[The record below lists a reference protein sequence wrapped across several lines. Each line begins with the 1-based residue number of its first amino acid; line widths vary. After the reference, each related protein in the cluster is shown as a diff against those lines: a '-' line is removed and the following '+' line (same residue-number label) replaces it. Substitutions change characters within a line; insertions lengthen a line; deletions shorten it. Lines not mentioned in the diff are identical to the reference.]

1 MKIGHPFSFKPVFHL
16 PITNLLNYQISLSLQ
31 NQLDEL
37 TAKVRAMVPADRL
50 AIVDRTAE
58 ELVQSKLAEKALKVC
73 DQAPPF
79 ELPDGDGM
87 RWRLEN
93 MLRSGPLVILFY
105 RGRWCAYCNTQ
116 LAAMQAIHQQLALA
130 GASLIAISPQTQ
142 KHTYMT
148 RDMHKL
154 RFPVLS
160 DEGNVVAKQFGLVY
174 RLSPELQAVYE
185 SIMTKLPGYN
195 GDQSWELP
203 FAATYIVQPDGKI
216 SWVRIDADWRHRPEP
231 EEILQ
236 QVSR

>member
-1 MKIGHPFSFKPVFHL
+1 M
-16 PITNLLNYQISLSLQ
+16 SLQ
-31 NQLDEL
+31 SQLDEL
-37 TAKVRAMVPADRL
+37 TAKLHAMVPADRL
-50 AIVDRTAE
+50 AVVDRTAE
-58 ELVQSKLAEKALKVC
+58 ELVSSQLTQHALKVG
-73 DQAPPF
+73 DQAPSF

-93 MLRSGPLVILFY
+93 MLRGRPLVILFY

-116 LAAMQAIHQQLALA
+116 LAAMQAIHQQIALA

-160 DEGNVVAKQFGLVY
+160 DEGNQVARKFGLVY
-174 RLSPELQAVYE
+174 RLSPELQTVYE

-203 FAATYIVQPDGKI
+203 LAATYLVQPDGKI
-216 SWVRIDADWRHRPEP
+216 SYARIDADWRHRPEP
-231 EEILQ
+231 EELLLAIGH
-236 QVSR
+236 

>member
-1 MKIGHPFSFKPVFHL
+1 M
-16 PITNLLNYQISLSLQ
+16 SLQ
-31 NQLDEL
+31 AQLDEL
-37 TAKVRAMVPADRL
+37 TAKLHAMVPADRL
-50 AIVDRTAE
+50 AVVDRTAE
-58 ELVQSKLAEKALKVC
+58 ELVSSQLAQHALKVG
-73 DQAPPF
+73 DQAPSF

-93 MLRSGPLVILFY
+93 MLRGRPLVILFY

-116 LAAMQAIHQQLALA
+116 LAAMQAIHQQIALA

-160 DEGNVVAKQFGLVY
+160 DEGNQVARKFGLVY
-174 RLSPELQAVYE
+174 RLSPELQTVYE

-203 FAATYIVQPDGKI
+203 LAATYMVQSDGKI
-216 SWVRIDADWRHRPEP
+216 TYARVDADWRHRPEP
-231 EEILQ
+231 EEILRALGQ
-236 QVSR
+236 

>member
-1 MKIGHPFSFKPVFHL
+1 M
-16 PITNLLNYQISLSLQ
+16 SLQ
-31 NQLDEL
+31 SQLDEL
-37 TAKVRAMVPADRL
+37 TAKLHAMVPADRL
-50 AIVDRTAE
+50 AVVDRTAE
-58 ELVQSKLAEKALKVC
+58 ELVSSQLAQRALKAG
-73 DQAPPF
+73 DHAPQF

-93 MLRSGPLVILFY
+93 MLRGRPLVILFY

-116 LAAMQAIHQQLALA
+116 LAAMQAIHQQIAQA

-160 DEGNVVAKQFGLVY
+160 DEGNQVARKFGLVY
-174 RLSPELQAVYE
+174 RLSPELQTVYE

-203 FAATYIVQPDGKI
+203 LAATYLIQPDGKI
-216 SWVRIDADWRHRPEP
+216 TWARVDADWRQRPEP
-231 EEILQ
+231 EELLRILEQ
-236 QVSR
+236 

>member
-1 MKIGHPFSFKPVFHL
+1 M
-16 PITNLLNYQISLSLQ
+16 SLQ
-31 NQLDEL
+31 SQLDEL
-37 TAKVRAMVPADRL
+37 TAKLHAMVPADRL
-50 AIVDRTAE
+50 AVVDRTAE
-58 ELVQSKLAEKALKVC
+58 ELVRSKLAENALKVG
-73 DQAPPF
+73 DQAPSF

-93 MLRSGPLVILFY
+93 MLRGRPLVILFY
-105 RGRWCAYCNTQ
+105 RGRWCAYCNAQ
-116 LAAMQAIHQQLALA
+116 LAAMQEIHQKLALA

-160 DEGNVVAKQFGLVY
+160 DEGNQVARKFGLVY
-174 RLSPELQAVYE
+174 RLPQELQAIYE

-203 FAATYIVQPDGKI
+203 LAATYTVQPDGKI
-216 SWVRIDADWRHRPEP
+216 SWARIDADWRHRPEP
-231 EEILQ
+231 EELL
-236 QVSR
+236 RALGH